1 MPAAKPQC
9 SEKNKADVEI
19 KNETKMTD
27 EQRNAQKKYAGEKKA
42 SMKRRDSHHDY
53 RERRMYMITLEVEGR
68 RPLFGRVV
76 GNAYAEQGSRD
87 EPRIELTEL
96 GKAVQ
101 SEWMSIH
108 GFYPQIEVMAVQ
120 MMPDHM
126 HGILFVTDTL
136 PVHLGQVISGFK
148 AGCRKAQRALIAT
161 EEERTAERAA
171 AEPLLTEKARQG
183 KAAERAAGEKAAER
197 RAERAGERAGERAA
211 AEPLLTEKARQEK
224 AEPLLAE
231 KTGQGKAEG
240 KTAGKAAAEPLL
252 TEKTRQEKAE
262 PLLAEKTGQGKAEG
276 KTAGKAAAEPLLAEK
291 TGQGKTAGKAAAEPL
306 LTEKARQEKAEPLLT
321 EKAKEE
327 QEQEGKEPLVSQ
339 YATALPLPEEAGA
352 NCALF
357 AKGYND
363 LILRSFDEL
372 PVWQNYLRDNP
383 RRLLLK
389 RARPEWLR
397 PFFGLQIGSHTYNG
411 IGNRLLLTA
420 CKRKTVLVSRRL
432 TDSMIEEETAR
443 YLELAKQ
450 GTVLVSAAISPG
462 EKRVMRAV
470 FDAGYP
476 TIVIMQNGFTPMSKP
491 HGRQFDACASG
502 ALLMLSPWEHHNEK
516 QKITAVQCRQMN
528 LMALEICEN

>member
-1 MPAAKPQC
+1 MIGLRDASGKAAVFR
-9 SEKNKADVEI
+9 EKESRCRN

-76 GNAYAEQGSRD
+76 GNAYAEPGSRD

-148 AGCRKAQRALIAT
+148 AGCRKAQRALIAA
-161 EEERTAERAA
+161 EEEKTAG
-171 AEPLLTEKARQG
+171 Q
-183 KAAERAAGEKAAER
+183 AAERAAGEKAAER
-197 RAERAGERAGERAA
+197 RAERAGERAAERAA
-211 AEPLLTEKARQEK
+211 AEPLLTEK
-224 AEPLLAE
+224 
-231 KTGQGKAEG
+231 TGQRKA
-240 KTAGKAAAEPLL
+240 
-252 TEKTRQEKAE
+252 
-262 PLLAEKTGQGKAEG
+262 
-276 KTAGKAAAEPLLAEK
+276 AGKAAAEPLLAEK
-291 TGQGKTAGKAAAEPL
+291 ARQGK
-306 LTEKARQEKAEPLLT
+306 
-321 EKAKEE
+321 
-327 QEQEGKEPLVSQ
+327 EQEGKEQEGREPVVSQ

-372 PVWQNYLRDNP
+372 PVWQNYLHDNP

-420 CKRKTVLVSRRL
+420 SKRKTVLVSRRL

>member
-1 MPAAKPQC
+1 MIGLRDASGKAAVFR
-9 SEKNKADVEI
+9 EKKADVEI

-148 AGCRKAQRALIAT
+148 AGCRKAQRALIAA
-161 EEERTAERAA
+161 EEERTAGKAAEKTAERAA
-171 AEPLLTEKARQG
+171 AEPLLTEKTRQG
-183 KAAERAAGEKAAER
+183 
-197 RAERAGERAGERAA
+197 
-211 AEPLLTEKARQEK
+211 K

-231 KTGQGKAEG
+231 K
-240 KTAGKAAAEPLL
+240 
-252 TEKTRQEKAE
+252 
-262 PLLAEKTGQGKAEG
+262 
-276 KTAGKAAAEPLLAEK
+276 
-291 TGQGKTAGKAAAEPL
+291 
-306 LTEKARQEKAEPLLT
+306 AR
-321 EKAKEE
+321 
-327 QEQEGKEPLVSQ
+327 QEGKEQQKEKEQEGREPVVSQ

-372 PVWQNYLRDNP
+372 PVWKNYLHDNP

-420 CKRKTVLVSRRL
+420 SKRKTVLVSRRL

>member
-148 AGCRKAQRALIAT
+148 AGCRKAQRALIAA
-161 EEERTAERAA
+161 EEEKAA
-171 AEPLLTEKARQG
+171 GQ
-183 KAAERAAGEKAAER
+183 AAERAAG
-197 RAERAGERAGERAA
+197 RAA

-224 AEPLLAE
+224 AAE
-231 KTGQGKAEG
+231 R
-240 KTAGKAAAEPLL
+240 AAE
-252 TEKTRQEKAE
+252 RV
-262 PLLAEKTGQGKAEG
+262 
-276 KTAGKAAAEPLLAEK
+276 
-291 TGQGKTAGKAAAEPL
+291 AAEPL
-306 LTEKARQEKAEPLLT
+306 LTEKARQGKAEPLLA

-327 QEQEGKEPLVSQ
+327 KEQEGREPVVSQ

-420 CKRKTVLVSRRL
+420 SKRKTVLVSRRL
-432 TDSMIEEETAR
+432 TDSMIEEEIVR

-476 TIVIMQNGFTPMSKP
+476 TIVIMQNGFTPLSKP

>member
-1 MPAAKPQC
+1 
-9 SEKNKADVEI
+9 
-19 KNETKMTD
+19 MTD

-76 GNAYAEQGSRD
+76 GNAFAEPGSRD

-108 GFYPQIEVMAVQ
+108 GFFPQIEVVAVQ

-126 HGILFVTDTL
+126 HGILFVMDTL

-148 AGCRKAQRALIAT
+148 AGCRKAQRALIAA
-161 EEERTAERAA
+161 EEERTAREKAAERAA
-171 AEPLLTEKARQG
+171 AEPLLTEKA
-183 KAAERAAGEKAAER
+183 K
-197 RAERAGERAGERAA
+197 
-211 AEPLLTEKARQEK
+211 PLLAGK

-231 KTGQGKAEG
+231 KARPQL
-240 KTAGKAAAEPLL
+240 AG
-252 TEKTRQEKAE
+252 
-262 PLLAEKTGQGKAEG
+262 
-276 KTAGKAAAEPLLAEK
+276 
-291 TGQGKTAGKAAAEPL
+291 
-306 LTEKARQEKAEPLLT
+306 KAEPLLT
-321 EKAKEE
+321 EKAKQERAE
-327 QEQEGKEPLVSQ
+327 ALLAEKEKGEKQKEQEGREPVVSQ
-339 YATALPLPEEAGA
+339 YATALPLREEAGANPLREEAGA

-372 PVWQNYLRDNP
+372 PVWLNYFHDNP

-420 CKRKTVLVSRRL
+420 SKRKAVLVSRRL

-470 FDAGYP
+470 FDAGFP
-476 TIVIMQNGFTPMSKP
+476 TIVIMQNGFTTLSKP

>member
-148 AGCRKAQRALIAT
+148 AGCRKAQRALIAA
-161 EEERTAERAA
+161 EEERTAR
-171 AEPLLTEKARQG
+171 
-183 KAAERAAGEKAAER
+183 KAAEKAAGEKAAER
-197 RAERAGERAGERAA
+197 GAERAGERAAERAGERAA

-224 AEPLLAE
+224 AEPLLTE
-231 KTGQGKAEG
+231 KTGQGKTE
-240 KTAGKAAAEPLL
+240 GKAAAEPLL
-252 TEKTRQEKAE
+252 TEKTRQGKAE
-262 PLLAEKTGQGKAEG
+262 PLLAEKTGQGKAE
-276 KTAGKAAAEPLLAEK
+276 
-291 TGQGKTAGKAAAEPL
+291 PL
-306 LTEKARQEKAEPLLT
+306 LTEKARQGK
-321 EKAKEE
+321 
-327 QEQEGKEPLVSQ
+327 EQEGKEQEGREPLASQ

>member
-42 SMKRRDSHHDY
+42 SMKRRDCHHDY

-148 AGCRKAQRALIAT
+148 AGCRKAQRALIAA
-161 EEERTAERAA
+161 EEERTAR
-171 AEPLLTEKARQG
+171 
-183 KAAERAAGEKAAER
+183 KAAEKAAGEKAAER
-197 RAERAGERAGERAA
+197 RAERAGERAA
-211 AEPLLTEKARQEK
+211 AEPLLTEKARQGKEQEEK
-224 AEPLLAE
+224 E
-231 KTGQGKAEG
+231 
-240 KTAGKAAAEPLL
+240 
-252 TEKTRQEKAE
+252 QEK
-262 PLLAEKTGQGKAEG
+262 
-276 KTAGKAAAEPLLAEK
+276 
-291 TGQGKTAGKAAAEPL
+291 
-306 LTEKARQEKAEPLLT
+306 
-321 EKAKEE
+321 
-327 QEQEGKEPLVSQ
+327 EQEGREPVVSQ

-372 PVWQNYLRDNP
+372 PVWKNYLRDNP

-420 CKRKTVLVSRRL
+420 SKRKTVLVSRRL